1 MKKPKKPETIADLKI
16 EWTFETIANDVDTN
30 IELFNKLNPHLKN
43 LKLKGSEVT
52 FIFNDTKMLGS
63 PWKKESLAHYIDFVS
78 YQFSNSVG
86 KKVKLSHFEKLSE
99 TEYRIHGK
107 EL

>member
-1 MKKPKKPETIADLKI
+1 MKKSKPKTIADLKI
-16 EWTFETIANDVDTN
+16 DWTFETTLNDVDSN
-30 IELFNKLNPHLKN
+30 IKLFNKLNPRLKN
-43 LKLKGSEVT
+43 LKLKGSDVT
-52 FIFNDTKMLGS
+52 FVFNETKMSVS